1 MYLLKALSFTTL
13 AVLFSLIFIG
23 GYVSASGVGLTCPDW
38 PLCPQGLVPHE
49 DFIIEYIHRSVAATT
64 GMLVIATMAFTL
76 KSKDA
81 PRGMKIAS
89 IIAAGTV
96 IGQITLGA
104 IVIVERLHAILVTAH
119 LGLGL
124 VLFSMVLM
132 TLLYALKIDN
142 QRIKTTAMSSNLS
155 ASKETN
161 TNDNCRAMIYT
172 DRCRY
177 YHTIRCID
185 DSLLQCRSWYYCH
198 FSS

>member
-13 AVLFSLIFIG
+13 SVLFALIFIG

-38 PLCPQGLVPHE
+38 PLCPQGLLPHQ

-76 KSKDA
+76 KSKST

-89 IIAAGTV
+89 IVAAGAV

-104 IVIVERLHAILVTAH
+104 IVIVERLHAVLVTAH

-132 TLLYALKIDN
+132 TVLYAFKIDN
-142 QRIKTTAMSSNLS
+142 KRIKTTAVSSNLS
-155 ASKETN
+155 PRK
-161 TNDNCRAMIYT
+161 D
-172 DRCRY
+172 
-177 YHTIRCID
+177 
-185 DSLLQCRSWYYCH
+185 
-198 FSS
+198 

>member
-1 MYLLKALSFTTL
+1 MHLLKPLSFTTL

-38 PLCPQGLVPHE
+38 PLCPQGLVPHQ

-64 GMLVIATMAFTL
+64 GMLVIATTAFTL
-76 KSKDA
+76 KARDV

-89 IIAAGTV
+89 IIAAGAV

-132 TLLYALKIDN
+132 TTLYAFKIEN
-142 QRIKTTAMSSNLS
+142 KRSETTTAVASNLS
-155 ASKETN
+155 ATK
-161 TNDNCRAMIYT
+161 DNKYK
-172 DRCRY
+172 
-177 YHTIRCID
+177 
-185 DSLLQCRSWYYCH
+185 L
-198 FSS
+198 

>member
-49 DFIIEYIHRSVAATT
+49 DFIIEYFHRSVAATT

-81 PRGMKIAS
+81 TRGMKIAS

-132 TLLYALKIDN
+132 TLLYSLKIDN

-155 ASKETN
+155 ASK
-161 TNDNCRAMIYT
+161 DN
-172 DRCRY
+172 
-177 YHTIRCID
+177 
-185 DSLLQCRSWYYCH
+185 
-198 FSS
+198 

>member
-1 MYLLKALSFTTL
+1 MHLLKALSFTTL
-13 AVLFSLIFIG
+13 AMLFTLIFIG

-38 PLCPQGLVPHE
+38 PLCPQGLLPHY
-49 DFIIEYIHRSVAATT
+49 DFIIEYFHRSVAATT

-76 KSKDA
+76 KSKDS

-89 IIAAGTV
+89 IIAAGAV

-132 TLLYALKIDN
+132 TMLYAFKIDK
-142 QRIKTTAMSSNLS
+142 QRIERRAISSNLS
-155 ASKETN
+155 STKEN
-161 TNDNCRAMIYT
+161 NNYK
-172 DRCRY
+172 
-177 YHTIRCID
+177 
-185 DSLLQCRSWYYCH
+185 
-198 FSS
+198 

>member
-38 PLCPQGLVPHE
+38 PLCPQGLVPQE

-132 TLLYALKIDN
+132 TLLYSLKIDN
-142 QRIKTTAMSSNLS
+142 QRIKTTTISSNLS
-155 ASKETN
+155 ASK
-161 TNDNCRAMIYT
+161 DN
-172 DRCRY
+172 
-177 YHTIRCID
+177 
-185 DSLLQCRSWYYCH
+185 
-198 FSS
+198 

>member
-13 AVLFSLIFIG
+13 AILFALIFIG

-49 DFIIEYIHRSVAATT
+49 EFIIEYIHRSVAATT
-64 GMLVIATMAFTL
+64 GMLVIATMAFTV

-132 TLLYALKIDN
+132 TMLYAFKMDN
-142 QRIKTTAMSSNLS
+142 HRIKTTAISSNLS
-155 ASKETN
+155 ASE
-161 TNDNCRAMIYT
+161 
-172 DRCRY
+172 
-177 YHTIRCID
+177 
-185 DSLLQCRSWYYCH
+185 DSY
-198 FSS
+198 

>member
-1 MYLLKALSFTTL
+1 MHLLKALSFTTL
-13 AVLFSLIFIG
+13 ATLFALIFIG

-38 PLCPQGLVPHE
+38 PLCPQGLVPRE

-81 PRGMKIAS
+81 PRDMKIAS
-89 IIAAGTV
+89 LIAAGTV

-132 TLLYALKIDN
+132 TMLYAFKMDN
-142 QRIKTTAMSSNLS
+142 HRIKTTAISSNLS
-155 ASKETN
+155 ASK
-161 TNDNCRAMIYT
+161 DNY
-172 DRCRY
+172 
-177 YHTIRCID
+177 
-185 DSLLQCRSWYYCH
+185 
-198 FSS
+198 

>member
-1 MYLLKALSFTTL
+1 MYSLKALSFTTL
-13 AVLFSLIFIG
+13 VVLFSLIFIG

-155 ASKETN
+155 ASK
-161 TNDNCRAMIYT
+161 DN
-172 DRCRY
+172 
-177 YHTIRCID
+177 
-185 DSLLQCRSWYYCH
+185 
-198 FSS
+198 

>member
-81 PRGMKIAS
+81 PSGMKIAS

-104 IVIVERLHAILVTAH
+104 IVIVERLHAILVTSH

-132 TLLYALKIDN
+132 TMLYAFKIDN
-142 QRIKTTAMSSNLS
+142 QRIRTTTISSNLS
-155 ASKETN
+155 VTK
-161 TNDNCRAMIYT
+161 DNNNN
-172 DRCRY
+172 
-177 YHTIRCID
+177 
-185 DSLLQCRSWYYCH
+185 
-198 FSS
+198 